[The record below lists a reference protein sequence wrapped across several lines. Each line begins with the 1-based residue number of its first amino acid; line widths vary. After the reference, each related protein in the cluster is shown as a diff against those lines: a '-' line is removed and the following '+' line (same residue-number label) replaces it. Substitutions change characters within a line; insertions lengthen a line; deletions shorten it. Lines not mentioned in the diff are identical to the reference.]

1 MSRGRKTHILG
12 FSMGGLVAQEFALK
26 YPGRVAGLVLVSTHP
41 GGERALQ
48 IPENIA
54 NAILSD

>member
-1 MSRGRKTHILG
+1 
-12 FSMGGLVAQEFALK
+12 MGGLVAQEFALK